1 MTVKLKEH
9 LASIIDAGLQF
20 RQAHWNV
27 KGANFSG
34 LHVLFGEAYDTLS
47 EQADEVA
54 ERLSQKGVFVE
65 GNVSFLVKTSFI
77 GDLPKTENNTSLAK
91 SGGELLRSLANYAQ
105 ERFVDA
111 TNAGDHITADLL
123 IGQAVALDTLAWKIR
138 NHSIEGK

>member
-1 MTVKLKEH
+1 MTAKLKEH
-9 LASIIDAGLQF
+9 LACVIDAGLQF

-34 LHVLFGEAYDTLS
+34 LHALFGEAYDTLS
-47 EQADEVA
+47 GQADEVA

-65 GNVSFLVKTSFI
+65 GNVSFLVKTSCI
-77 GDLPKTENNTSLAK
+77 SDLPKTENNTTLAK
-91 SGGELLRSLANYAQ
+91 AGGDLLHNLANRSQ
-105 ERFVDA
+105 ECFVTC

-123 IGQAVALDTLAWKIR
+123 IGHAGALDLLAWKIR